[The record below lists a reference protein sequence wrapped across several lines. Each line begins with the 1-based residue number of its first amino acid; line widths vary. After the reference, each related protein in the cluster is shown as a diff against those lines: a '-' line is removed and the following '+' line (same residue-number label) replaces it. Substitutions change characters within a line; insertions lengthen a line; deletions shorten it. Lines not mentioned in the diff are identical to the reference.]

1 MAQWKFTAMTGVN
14 TLFNGLLNT
23 PGFTQLE
30 FSALKVVVG
39 GGAAVLK
46 PVAERWQQVT
56 GHHITEASPG
66 ACAMPLAAPWDGT
79 VGLPLPSTDVSIRD
93 DDFNELP
100 AWTGAGDIGKH
111 TGELCIRG
119 PQIMRGYWNNPAETA
134 DALCAGWLKTGDIG
148 HIDDQGRVTITDRK
162 KNMILVSGFNV
173 YPTEV
178 ESVVTAHPGVLECA
192 VVAVPDDRTGEAVKV
207 VIVRNDPELTPDD
220 VIAHC
225 RTLLTSYKLPRH
237 VEFCDALPKSPIG
250 KILQRELRAPSH
262 S

>member
-23 PGFTQLE
+23 PGLTQLD
-30 FSALKVVVG
+30 FSAQKVLVG

-100 AWTGAGDIGKH
+100 A
-111 TGELCIRG
+111 
-119 PQIMRGYWNNPAETA
+119 
-134 DALCAGWLKTGDIG
+134 
-148 HIDDQGRVTITDRK
+148 
-162 KNMILVSGFNV
+162 
-173 YPTEV
+173 
-178 ESVVTAHPGVLECA
+178 
-192 VVAVPDDRTGEAVKV
+192 
-207 VIVRNDPELTPDD
+207 
-220 VIAHC
+220 
-225 RTLLTSYKLPRH
+225 
-237 VEFCDALPKSPIG
+237 
-250 KILQRELRAPSH
+250 
-262 S
+262 